1 MKKLK
6 TIVDEIINERLL
18 SEEDIET
25 AAAEVE
31 DEIDDLAKDL
41 KSVDL
46 ESDDLQT
53 EALGALTLAGVALS
67 LGMIVKL
74 VGKFINLLGKI
85 PGLKFLS
92 GERLVAI
99 GEKYHHIIV
108 GAIEKAIMKAG
119 VKDKK
124 KAHKVAELI
133 HTLIVAALLLQG
145 GSSALQ
151 YLAKGKLKMVG
162 IKTALNAVK
171 SGEIAEYI
179 QKVIQTVEDAG
190 ADLV

>member
-6 TIVDEIINERLL
+6 TIVDEIINEQLL
-18 SEEDIET
+18 SEEDIDT
-25 AAAEVE
+25 AEADVE
-31 DEIDDLAKDL
+31 DTLGDLAQDF

-46 ESDDLQT
+46 EGDDLQN

-92 GERLVAI
+92 GEKLVAI

-108 GAIEKAIMKAG
+108 GAIERAIMKAG

-124 KAHKVAELI
+124 KAHKVAELV

-162 IKTALNAVK
+162 IKTALNAIK

-179 QKVIQTVEDAG
+179 QKVIQAVEDAG
-190 ADLV
+190 ADLI

>member
-1 MKKLK
+1 M
-6 TIVDEIINERLL
+6 
-18 SEEDIET
+18 
-25 AAAEVE
+25 
-31 DEIDDLAKDL
+31 

-119 VKDKK
+119 VEDKK

-162 IKTALNAVK
+162 IKTALNAIK

>member
-6 TIVDEIINERLL
+6 TIVDEIINEQLL
-18 SEEDIET
+18 SQEDIKT
-25 AAAEVE
+25 AEADIE
-31 DEIDDLAKDL
+31 DELGDLAKDF

-46 ESDDLQT
+46 EGDDLQN
-53 EALGALTLAGVALS
+53 EALGALSLAGVALS

-74 VGKFINLLGKI
+74 VGKFINLLGRI

-99 GEKYHHIIV
+99 GDKYHHVIV

-119 VKDKK
+119 VKDKT

-151 YLAKGKLKMVG
+151 YLAKGKLKMLG

-179 QKVIQTVEDAG
+179 KKVIQTVEEAG
-190 ADLV
+190 ADLI

>member
-6 TIVDEIINERLL
+6 TIVDEIINEQLL
-18 SEEDIET
+18 SEDDANDVST
-25 AAAEVE
+25 DVE
-31 DEIDDLAKDL
+31 DKFDDLAKDL
-41 KSVDL
+41 KTVDL
-46 ESDDLQT
+46 EGDDLQN

-179 QKVIQTVEDAG
+179 QKVIQTVEEAG
-190 ADLV
+190 GDLI